1 MSIYQATHAGRS
13 AMMADDTFAGAISVI
28 TPWTLLI
35 PLIAFDVSIFA
46 VFAFALHFEIPFESI
61 DGPQTMV
68 SSGLIG
74 MAVYGAY
81 LVYRLA
87 RSSWFTGKWWV

>member
-1 MSIYQATHAGRS
+1 MSVYQATHARRS
-13 AMMADDTFAGAISVI
+13 ARMADDTFIGAVSVI

-35 PLIAFDVSIFA
+35 PLVVFDVSIFA

-61 DGPQTMV
+61 DGPQVMV

-74 MAVYGAY
+74 MAAYGAY